1 MIRWLGN
8 TRIATRLFGI
18 LTLLGLIACI
28 SGGAAVQVLQ
38 VYSNTVT
45 AMQRASERAIIG
57 EQVNGLIN
65 AVVMDSRGVYMARNA
80 ADVEKFGK
88 PLLANLAIIENLVAR
103 WDRLVDP
110 QSRADFDNCV
120 RQVRDFVTLRTAVV
134 EAGRSQGGPAAD
146 KIGNNDANRANRQAF
161 NQAVVLLAKKNAD
174 EIAILGAELAR
185 FRDTAATVLPVI
197 LVGGIILVSALAAFL
212 VVGGITRP
220 LLRITK
226 AMRDLAAGDL
236 NVQIT
241 GQNRTHEI
249 GQMAAALEHFRRQSQ
264 ENQALTAARYQERR
278 ATEQQK
284 QLALIAM
291 AERIETVVGDA
302 LAQIGLRNSELTHIV
317 DDMRGLAERT
327 GGSAHGASAAA
338 SQALANAQSV
348 AAATEELTMSIRE
361 INGQMNQSVA
371 MIQEAV
377 TAGGETRATID
388 TLNER
393 VGRIGL
399 VADMIND
406 IAATTN
412 LLALNATIEAAR
424 AGEAGKGFA
433 VVASEVKQLA
443 GQTARSTQ
451 DIARHLAD
459 VRSATV
465 AAVDAVGR
473 IEATIGRISEV
484 AGSVAAAVE
493 EQGQA
498 TAEIARSVTE
508 TTHAVQE
515 ISARN
520 ADVSVA
526 ADDGSKQAAQV
537 LAMTQGMGEAV
548 ASLKTTVIRVV
559 RTSTEEVNRRASVRL
574 ALDLP
579 CRIDIAGR
587 SDPTARLSDLSE
599 GGARIVTSAAAGR
612 GTRGVLHV
620 SGMACGLPFVVR
632 GQDHGA
638 VRATFDLDA
647 SAAASLQAFM
657 DRHTAHQAA

>member
-1 MIRWLGN
+1 MIRWLVN
-8 TRIATRLFGI
+8 TRIATRLFGV
-18 LTLLGLIACI
+18 LALLGLTACI
-28 SGGAAVQVLQ
+28 AGGAVVHVLQ
-38 VYSNTVT
+38 IYSNTVT

-88 PLLANLAIIENLVAR
+88 PLLKNLTIIEDLVAR
-103 WDRLVDP
+103 WARLVDP
-110 QSRADFDNCV
+110 QSRADFDDCV

-134 EAGRSQGGPAAD
+134 EAGRTQGGPAAD

-161 NQAVVLLAKKNAD
+161 NQAVVVLAKKNAD

-220 LLRITK
+220 LQRITK
-226 AMRDLAAGDL
+226 AMRELAAGDL

-241 GQNRTHEI
+241 GQDRTHEI

-264 ENQALTAARYQERR
+264 ENQALTAARDEERR
-278 ATEQQK
+278 VTEQQK

-291 AERIETVVGDA
+291 AERIEAAVGDA
-302 LAQIGLRNSELTHIV
+302 LAQIGLRNSELTHIAN
-317 DDMRGLAERT
+317 DMRGLAERT
-327 GGSAHGASAAA
+327 GGSAHGASSAA
-338 SQALANAQSV
+338 SQTLANAQTV

-361 INGQMNQSVA
+361 ISGQMNQSVA

-377 TAGGETRATID
+377 AAGGETRATIE

-399 VADMIND
+399 VADIIND
-406 IAATTN
+406 IAAKTN

-465 AAVDAVGR
+465 AAVEVVGR
-473 IEATIGRISEV
+473 IEATIGRISDV
-484 AGSVAAAVE
+484 AVSVAAAVE
-493 EQGQA
+493 EQGLA
-498 TAEIARSVTE
+498 TAEIARSVAE
-508 TTHAVQE
+508 TTHAVRE

-548 ASLKTTVIRVV
+548 VSMKTTVIRVV
-559 RTSTEEVNRRASVRL
+559 RTSTEEVNRRKSARL

-579 CRIDIAGR
+579 CRIDLAGR
-587 SDPTARLSDLSE
+587 SDPTARLSDLSD
-599 GGARIVTSAAAGR
+599 GGARIVTDLTAGS

-620 SGMACGLPFVVR
+620 SGLACGLPLVVQ

-638 VRATFDLDA
+638 VRVAFDLDA

-657 DRHTAHQAA
+657 ARHTQRQAA